1 MEKIVTFC
9 FLLVGIL
16 AFNLGVNVAAEPYPV
31 KSIRWVVP
39 FNPGGGVDVLT
50 RALVREMGKDLN
62 VPIIVQNIPGGG
74 ARIGA
79 ANVFTSKPDGYTLGT
94 FVVGTLVIP
103 QVILGNAPYDV
114 RKFVWVGSPF
124 SAPFAVWAARK
135 SPLRLLKD
143 LKNLG
148 RPPFIAEVGL
158 SGTPVPPT
166 VLIMK
171 ALDVQYKYVTGYGG
185 QAVMN
190 PAVISGEADLVVRT
204 VPSQQPWKE
213 DLRNIATLD
222 DKRHPL
228 APDVPTV
235 VEQLG
240 PIAEEIV
247 PLSSGLYLIGMPPGT
262 PASAAQVIEKA
273 ILKAL
278 DSPSFLKWAEKT
290 GFGYDVRKAGAAQT
304 KKIVEKYIAVLNK
317 HEKTMKEVMT
327 KKK

>member
-1 MEKIVTFC
+1 MKKIFIFC
-9 FLLVGIL
+9 LLL
-16 AFNLGVNVAAEPYPV
+16 AGSLGFNAGVSVRAEPYPS

-50 RALVREMGKDLN
+50 RALVREMGKDLK

-74 ARIGA
+74 GRIGT

-94 FVVGTLVIP
+94 FVVGTLSIP
-103 QVILGNAPYDV
+103 QVIFANAPYDV

-124 SAPFAVWAARK
+124 SAPFAVWAATK
-135 SPLRLLKD
+135 SSLRLLKD

-171 ALDVQYKYVTGYGG
+171 SLGVPYKFVTGYGG

-190 PAVISGEADLVVRT
+190 PAVITGEADLVVRT

-240 PIAEEIV
+240 AAAEEIV

-278 DSPSFLKWAEKT
+278 ESPSFIKWAEKT
-290 GFGYDVRKAGAAQT
+290 GFIHDVKKADAAQT
-304 KKIVEKYIAVLNK
+304 RTIVDKYIAVLGK
-317 HEKTMKEVMT
+317 HEKTMKEVM

>member
-1 MEKIVTFC
+1 MKKICAFF
-9 FLLVGIL
+9 FLLVWSLG
-16 AFNLGVNVAAEPYPV
+16 FNPGMSVPAEPYPS

-50 RALVREMGKDLN
+50 RALVREMGKELK

-79 ANVFTSKPDGYTLGT
+79 SNVFTSKPDGYTLGT

-103 QVILGNAPYDV
+103 QVIFGNAPYDV

-124 SAPFAVWAARK
+124 SAPFGVWAATK
-135 SPLRLLKD
+135 SPLHLLKD

-171 ALDVQYKYVTGYGG
+171 ALDIKYKYVTGYGG

-240 PIAEEIV
+240 TAAEEIV
-247 PLSSGLYLIGMPPGT
+247 PLSKGLYLIGMPPET
-262 PASAAQVIEKA
+262 PASAAKVIEKA

-278 DSPSFLKWAEKT
+278 DSPSFLKWAATT
-290 GFGYDVRKAGAAQT
+290 GFNHDLTKANAAQT
-304 KKIVEKYIAVLNK
+304 KTIVDKYIAVLSK
-317 HEKTMKEVMT
+317 HAETMKGVMR
-327 KKK
+327 KK

>member
-1 MEKIVTFC
+1 MKKIFTLC
-9 FLLVGIL
+9 FVLLGSLGFNPGVSVG
-16 AFNLGVNVAAEPYPV
+16 AEPFPA
-31 KSIRWVVP
+31 KSIKWVVP

-50 RALVREMGKDLN
+50 RALAREMGKDLK
-62 VPIIVQNIPGGG
+62 VSVIVQNVPGGG

-94 FVVGTLVIP
+94 FVVGTFIIP
-103 QVILGNAPYDV
+103 QIIFDDAPYDV
-114 RKFVWVGSPF
+114 REFVWVGSPF
-124 SAPFAVWAARK
+124 SAPFAVWAAAK
-135 SPLRLLKD
+135 SPLHVLKD

-171 ALDVQYKYVTGYGG
+171 ALDLEYKYVTGYGG

-222 DKRHPL
+222 DKRHAL

-240 PIAEEIV
+240 SEAEEIL
-247 PLSSGLYLIGMPPGT
+247 PLSSGTYLIGMPPGT
-262 PASAAQVIEKA
+262 PAEAAQVIEKA

-278 DSPSFLKWAEKT
+278 DSPSFLKWAKKT
-290 GFGYDVRKAGAAQT
+290 GFNHDVRKAGAAQT
-304 KKIVEKYIAVLNK
+304 KKIVENYIAVLNK
-317 HEKTMKEVMT
+317 HEKTMKEVM
-327 KKK
+327 KRR

>member
-1 MEKIVTFC
+1 MKKISTFC
-9 FLLVGIL
+9 FLLVASLG
-16 AFNLGVNVAAEPYPV
+16 FNPSVTLTAEPYPA

-50 RALVREMGKDLN
+50 RALVREMGKDLK

-79 ANVFTSKPDGYTLGT
+79 SNVFTSKPDGYTLGT
-94 FVVGTLVIP
+94 FVVGTLIIP
-103 QVILGNAPYDV
+103 QVILGDAPYDV

-124 SAPFAVWAARK
+124 SAPFAVWAAAK

-158 SGTPVPPT
+158 TGTPVPPT

-171 ALDVQYKYVTGYGG
+171 ALDMQYKYVTGYGG

-190 PAVISGEADLVVRT
+190 PAVITGEADLVVRT

-222 DKRHPL
+222 DNRHPL

-240 PIAEEIV
+240 AAAEEIV
-247 PLSSGLYLIGMPPGT
+247 PLSKGLYLIGMPPGT
-262 PASAAQVIEKA
+262 PASAAKVIEKA

-278 DSPSFLKWAEKT
+278 ASPSFLKWAEKT
-290 GFGYDVRKAGAAQT
+290 GFNHDLKKANAAET
-304 KKIVEKYIAVLNK
+304 KTIVDKYIAVLNK
-317 HEKTMKEVMT
+317 HEKTMKGVM

>member
-1 MEKIVTFC
+1 MKRILIFSVFLTVT
-9 FLLVGIL
+9 LW
-16 AFNLGVNVAAEPYPV
+16 FNLSLTVGAEPFPV

-50 RALVREMGKDLN
+50 RALVREMGKDLK
-62 VPIIVQNIPGGG
+62 VSIIVQNIPGGG

-79 ANVFTSKPDGYTLGT
+79 SNVFTSKPDGYTLGT
-94 FVVGTLVIP
+94 FVVGTLIIP
-103 QVILGNAPYDV
+103 QIILGDAPYDV

-124 SAPFAVWAARK
+124 SAPFAVWASAK

-158 SGTPVPPT
+158 TGTPVPPT
-166 VLIMK
+166 VMIMK
-171 ALDVQYKYVTGYGG
+171 ALDQEYKYVTGYGG

-222 DKRHPL
+222 VERHPL
-228 APDVPTV
+228 ALDVPTV

-240 PIAEEIV
+240 AAGDEIV
-247 PLSSGLYLIGMPPGT
+247 PLSSGTYLIGMPPGT
-262 PASAAQVIEKA
+262 PAGAAEVMEKA

-278 DSPSFLKWAEKT
+278 ESPSFLKWAKKT
-290 GFGYDVRKAGAAQT
+290 GFIHDVKKANAAQT
-304 KKIVEKYIAVLNK
+304 TKIVEKYIAVLNK
-317 HEKTMKEVMT
+317 HEKTMKEVM
-327 KKK
+327 KKR